1 MKNKPAY
8 TNSDIA
14 NALEKYSNM
23 VRRIC
28 FLYLK
33 NSDDVDDVFQ
43 EVFLALLK
51 NNTKFETSEHE
62 KAWLIRVTINK
73 CKDLLKSFWHRNIDS
88 FDDTQEIIFET
99 KAENELMHVILTLP
113 KKYKDVIYLF
123 YYEDYTVPEIANLLH
138 EKENTIYS
146 QLHRARNLIKEKL
159 GGTEY
164 EYYY

>member
-1 MKNKPAY
+1 MKNTPTY
-8 TNSDIA
+8 TNSDITS
-14 NALEKYSNM
+14 ALEKYSDM

-28 FLYLK
+28 FMYLK
-33 NSDDVDDVFQ
+33 NRDDVDDIFQ
-43 EVFLALLK
+43 EVFLSLLK

-73 CKDLLKSFWHRNIDS
+73 CKDFLKSFWHRNIDS
-88 FDDTQEIIFET
+88 FDETQELVFET
-99 KAENELMHVILTLP
+99 KAENDLMHIILTLP

-123 YYEDYTVPEIANLLH
+123 YYEDFTVPEIANLLH

-159 GGTEY
+159 GGTEN